1 MFFSSEDTPNNG
13 PLISSRLSFWGG
25 GGRGLG
31 RGRVRDFEGDHVVF
45 TKGDYSSPTESKL
58 LPPSRLL
65 LTTGP

>member
-13 PLISSRLSFWGG
+13 PLISSSLFVGEGG
-25 GGRGLG
+25 GLG

-65 LTTGP
+65 LMTGP